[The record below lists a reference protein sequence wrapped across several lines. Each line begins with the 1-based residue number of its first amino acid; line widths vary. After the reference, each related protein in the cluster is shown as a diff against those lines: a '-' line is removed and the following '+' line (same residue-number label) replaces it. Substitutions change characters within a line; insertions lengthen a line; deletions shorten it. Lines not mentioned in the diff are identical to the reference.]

1 MPLVPKGVLG
11 TAIYAGTDYKDE
23 PAILGLTR
31 SSQLSLER
39 CIGKE

>member
-23 PAILGLTR
+23 PAILTYKKLTVELGEMYR
-31 SSQLSLER
+31 
-39 CIGKE
+39 